1 MAFWIFWG
9 INATAA
15 AILVV
20 FFVIGVFD
28 GSVSSFNMGLWLV
41 MLGGAALVLL
51 AGDALRRSG
60 KRSLATKLLAV
71 CAFPTIVMGVFLL
84 AVVILQPNWI

>member
-9 INATAA
+9 IDAVAA

-20 FFVIGVFD
+20 FFMIGIVD
-28 GSVSSFNMGLWLV
+28 GSVSSFNIDLWLL
-41 MLGGAALVLL
+41 MLAVAALVLG

-60 KRSLATKLLAV
+60 KLGLATTLLAV
-71 CAFPTIVMGVFLL
+71 FAFPTILMGVFLL
-84 AVVILQPNWI
+84 VVLILQPNWI